1 MDDANADNRDYWKN
15 YRGQKDEMLK
25 IGIIVGLLGVLA
37 AGARA
42 GSITGQVSL
51 AGRGNARQ
59 AVIYLQGGERAA
71 PLTRAIVDQRDK
83 MFLPHVSVVT
93 RGTTVQFPNNDTVFH
108 NVFAY
113 FQAKKF
119 DLGMYPR
126 GATKTVKFDR
136 TGLVVL
142 LCNVHSDMSAYI
154 MVVDSPFYAV
164 ADKNGRFR
172 IPNVPPGAYT
182 LHAWH
187 ESGGSLTQVVT
198 VGPGPLALALSLAR
212 K

>member
-1 MDDANADNRDYWKN
+1 MFFRTLT
-15 YRGQKDEMLK
+15 GMLCLLLC
-25 IGIIVGLLGVLA
+25 GLTH
-37 AGARA
+37 ARA
-42 GSITGQVSL
+42 TDISGKALLSGKGGAGEAVVSL
-51 AGRGNARQ
+51 EGDT
-59 AVIYLQGGERAA
+59 RAA
-71 PLTRAIVDQRDK
+71 PMAAAQVDQRDQ

-93 RGTTVQFPNNDTVFH
+93 RGTTVNFPNDDTVFH

-126 GATKTVKFDR
+126 GTSKKVTFEK
-136 TGLVVL
+136 TGLVVI

-154 MVVDSPFYAV
+154 MVVDTPYHAV
-164 ADKNGRFR
+164 TDKNGQFR
-172 IPNVPPGAYT
+172 IRSVPPGTYT

-187 ESGGSLTQVVT
+187 ESGAQDTETITVKPQQAPLTLT
-198 VGPGPLALALSLAR
+198 LTR

>member
-1 MDDANADNRDYWKN
+1 MRS
-15 YRGQKDEMLK
+15 L
-25 IGIIVGLLGVLA
+25 IILLCLSVGFFAGPPPPVHA
-37 AGARA
+37 AGV
-42 GSITGQVSL
+42 TGQVTL
-51 AGRGNARQ
+51 PRGTARE
-59 AVIYLQGGERAA
+59 AVVYLEGKAPAPPLPHAA
-71 PLTRAIVDQRDK
+71 VDQRDK
-83 MFLPHVSVVT
+83 MFLPHVLVVT
-93 RGTTVQFPNNDTVFH
+93 RGTTVRFPNDDTIFH

-126 GATKTVKFDR
+126 GATKSITFDK

-154 MVVDSPFYAV
+154 MVVDTPYYAV
-164 ADKNGRFR
+164 TDAQGRFHM
-172 IPNVPPGAYT
+172 PNVPPGAYT

-187 ESGGSLTQVVT
+187 ESGAALTQTVT
-198 VGPGPLALALSLAR
+198 VGDQPASLALALVR

>member
-1 MDDANADNRDYWKN
+1 MRS
-15 YRGQKDEMLK
+15 RITLLCLS
-25 IGIIVGLLGVLA
+25 VGFFA
-37 AGARA
+37 AGTLTAAHAAGVTGRVTLARGTA
-42 GSITGQVSL
+42 GEAVVYLEGS
-51 AGRGNARQ
+51 APAR
-59 AVIYLQGGERAA
+59 
-71 PLTRAIVDQRDK
+71 PLTHAIVDQRDK
-83 MFLPHVSVVT
+83 MFEPHVLVVT
-93 RGTTVQFPNNDTVFH
+93 RGTTVRFPNNDTVFH

-126 GATKTVKFDR
+126 GATKSITFDK

-154 MVVDSPFYAV
+154 MVVDTPYYAV
-164 ADKNGRFR
+164 TDGQGRFR
-172 IPNVPPGAYT
+172 LPNVPPGAYT

-187 ESGGSLTQVVT
+187 ESGAMLTQTVT
-198 VGPGPLALALSLAR
+198 IGGQTAPLTLTLAR

>member
-1 MDDANADNRDYWKN
+1 MRSTISLL
-15 YRGQKDEMLK
+15 RLF
-25 IGIIVGLLGVLA
+25 IVLFA
-37 AGARA
+37 AGPLTVAHAAGVTGHVTLTHGAARE
-42 GSITGQVSL
+42 
-51 AGRGNARQ
+51 
-59 AVIYLQGGERAA
+59 AVVYLQGNAPA
-71 PLTRAIVDQRDK
+71 PPLTHAAVDQRDK
-83 MFLPHVSVVT
+83 MFLPHVLVVT
-93 RGTTVQFPNNDTVFH
+93 RGTTVRFPNDDTIFH

-126 GATKTVKFDR
+126 GATKSITFDK

-154 MVVDSPFYAV
+154 MVVDTPYYAV
-164 ADKNGRFR
+164 TDGQGRFR
-172 IPNVPPGAYT
+172 LPNVPPGTYT

-187 ESGGSLTQVVT
+187 ESGATLTQTVT
-198 VGPGPLALALSLAR
+198 VGSQTAPLALALTR

>member
-1 MDDANADNRDYWKN
+1 MRT
-15 YRGQKDEMLK
+15 
-25 IGIIVGLLGVLA
+25 IGLWTVILGLIVSCRASVQ
-37 AGARA
+37 AGAVA
-42 GSITGQVSL
+42 GPGMVTGQATL
-51 AGRGNARQ
+51 AGKSGAEGI
-59 AVIYLQGGERAA
+59 VVYLDGEAKSQ
-71 PLTRAIVDQRDK
+71 PLTHAVVDQRDK

-93 RGTTVQFPNNDTVFH
+93 RGTRVKFPNDDTVFH

-126 GATKTVKFDR
+126 GATKEVTFDKP
-136 TGLVVL
+136 GLVVL

-154 MVVDSPFYAV
+154 MVVDTPYYAV
-164 ADKNGRFR
+164 TDKQGRFR
-172 IPNVPPGAYT
+172 IAGVPPGTYT

-187 ESGGSLTQVVT
+187 ESGASLTQPIT
-198 VGPGPLALALSLAR
+198 VKAGETTLPLILAG

>member
-1 MDDANADNRDYWKN
+1 MRNPFTTF
-15 YRGQKDEMLK
+15 GS
-25 IGIIVGLLGVLA
+25 VLGFTLSVLA
-37 AGARA
+37 FATAAHA
-42 GSITGQVSL
+42 GSLSGQATLPGGV
-51 AGRGNARQ
+51 ARGAI
-59 AVIYLQGGERAA
+59 VYLDGGAHAA
-71 PLTRAIVDQRDK
+71 PLAHAVVDQRDK
-83 MFLPHVSVVT
+83 MFLPHISVVT
-93 RGTTVQFPNNDTVFH
+93 RGTTVRFPNDDTLFH

-126 GATKTVKFDR
+126 GATKSVTFDK

-154 MVVDSPFYAV
+154 MVVDTPYYAV
-164 ADKNGRFR
+164 ADGQGRFAL
-172 IPNVPPGAYT
+172 PSVPPGVYT

-187 ESGGSLTQVVT
+187 ESGALLTRTVT
-198 VGPGPLALALSLAR
+198 VGAQPAPLALTLAR